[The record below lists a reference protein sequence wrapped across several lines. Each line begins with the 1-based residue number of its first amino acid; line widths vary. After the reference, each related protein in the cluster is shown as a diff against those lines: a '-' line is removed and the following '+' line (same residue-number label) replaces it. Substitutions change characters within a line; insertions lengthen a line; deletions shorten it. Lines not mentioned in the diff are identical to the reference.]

1 MQKDKMHKRFEEK
14 KTFQKRKQ
22 DAGLLFIMVLDFF
35 TVIFKSHH
43 HILPKLKTN
52 SVMFYEWFDPAAD
65 ISIAFWQP

>member
-1 MQKDKMHKRFEEK
+1 MKCIKDFKRKNSNE
-14 KTFQKRKQ
+14 RKQ
-22 DAGLLFIMVLDFF
+22 DAGLLFISLSDVF
-35 TVIFKSHH
+35 TVMFKSHH